1 MKRLFVCLLAALS
14 ALMLF
19 GCDSV
24 PQQNILEDPT
34 NGETHEH
41 SFAYQPTEEGHVK
54 QCTCGCPYTE
64 VVEDH
69 TDGNGDECCD
79 LCGTALEPPVTVTE
93 RTIDTAANFTFFP
106 TEASDL
112 HRAELREAFEA
123 YRVDNSIGVQTLGE
137 YEIYS
142 YVTEE
147 ISQQY
152 DLDLFEVRSETYLLY
167 FVRQGNAIYR
177 ICPWAFNVGVN
188 DVSHC
193 LVHVAVTDINA
204 DGAIEILT
212 SINGFEE
219 RGTKDYCTSY
229 IMIIDTRSGHVNELF
244 DDDGVSYF
252 KENRDGVLCI
262 YKTNG
267 GIPLVTDLNNGKL
280 DERYYEKAKMLSQT
294 PKFNNARFAFK
305 SYVTEAECEMFRVEI
320 TIKDDYI
327 QSPYLFEY
335 ALYNPYFEVTVKM
348 TWLGESFSYTSPD
361 GYKDGATATFVNGD
375 CRIGAE
381 GWGAAAVI
389 SHFSVSRGEVIERTY
404 KHPVDPRV
412 SFAEGVYD
420 MVVTYELREIGLS
433 ESIVIEDF
441 LTLTRE

>member
-1 MKRLFVCLLAALS
+1 MKKTNVIKLMLCWLLIFCTVALS
-14 ALMLF
+14 
-19 GCDSV
+19 GCGLISV
-24 PQQNILEDPT
+24 GVNVNPPPEEEGSSGMGTGD
-34 NGETHEH
+34 E
-41 SFAYQPTEEGHVK
+41 SPTEAV
-54 QCTCGCPYTE
+54 CT
-64 VVEDH
+64 H
-69 TDGNGDECCD
+69 TDEDGDLTCD
-79 LCGTALEPPVTVTE
+79 LCGVALEGEPPVTATE
-93 RTIDTAANFTFFP
+93 RTIDTGANFTFFP

-123 YRVDNSIGVQTLGE
+123 YRVDNSLDVQTLGE

-147 ISQQY
+147 ISQRY
-152 DLDLFEVRSETYLLY
+152 DLDLFEVRSEMNIWF
-167 FVRQGNAIYR
+167 FVRQGEGIYQ
-177 ICPWAFNVGVN
+177 ITPFSFNVGPN
-188 DVSHC
+188 EVSHC
-193 LVHVAVTDINA
+193 PVHVAITDINA
-204 DGAIEILT
+204 DGFIEILT
-212 SINGFEE
+212 SINNFQE

-229 IMIIDTRSGHVNELF
+229 ITIIDTRSGHVNELF
-244 DDDGVSYF
+244 DYDGVSYF

-262 YKTNG
+262 YKTTG
-267 GIPLVTDLNNGKL
+267 RIPLVTDLNNGKL
-280 DERYYEKAKMLSQT
+280 DESYYEKAKTLSQT
-294 PKFNNARFAFK
+294 PKLNNARFAFK
-305 SYVTEAECEMFRVEI
+305 SYVTEAECELFRVEI

-361 GYKDGATATFVNGD
+361 GYKDGATVTFVSGENQISRVG
-375 CRIGAE
+375 GS
-381 GWGAAAVI
+381 AAAVV
-389 SHFSVSRGEVIERTY
+389 SRFSVSRGEVIERTY